1 MTEQSLIQREYSQEG
16 EQQGRSWYSG
26 SSCAGFQHLGN
37 DVGKQSFE
45 RSAAVATE
53 LDPGGLRCSGSGV
66 AGELS

>member
-16 EQQGRSWYSG
+16 EQQGRSWYSD
-26 SSCAGFQHLGN
+26 SSCAGFQHQGN

-45 RSAAVATE
+45 RLAAVATE
-53 LDPGGLRCSGSGV
+53 LDPGGLRCPGSSV

>member
-16 EQQGRSWYSG
+16 ERQGRSWYSA

-37 DVGKQSFE
+37 DVGQQSFE
-45 RSAAVATE
+45 RFAAIATE
-53 LDPGGLRCSGSGV
+53 LGSGGLRCPGPNV